1 MQMSAH
7 VSSQAGQHTVQ
18 LSTDG
23 SQKVLSIAS
32 KPSGIGSSA
41 NGAELL
47 MLALATCY
55 CNDILRE
62 AAKRGIQV
70 TRVEVQA
77 SGDFFCDGEP
87 IRNIRYQTAVHAE
100 APDDQILELMRHTDT
115 VAEIQNTL
123 RSASTITLEHCV
135 ANASL

>member
-1 MQMSAH
+1 MQMSAR
-7 VSSQAGQHTVQ
+7 VTTQPGQHTVQ
-18 LSTDG
+18 LATDAN
-23 SQKVLSIAS
+23 QKHLTIPP
-32 KPSGIGSSA
+32 KPSGLGSSA

-55 CNDILRE
+55 SNDILRE
-62 AAKRGIQV
+62 AARRGIQV

-77 SGDFFCDGEP
+77 TGDFFSDGEP
-87 IRNIRYQTAVHAE
+87 IRNIRYRAAVHGN
-100 APDDQILELMRHTDT
+100 APDSQLLALMHHTDT

-135 ANASL
+135 VNKEL

>member
-7 VSSQAGQHTVQ
+7 VSSQSGQHTVQ

-23 SQKVLSIAS
+23 SQKVISIPA
-32 KPSGIGSSA
+32 KTSGIGSSA

-62 AAKRGIQV
+62 AGKRGIQV

-77 SGDFFCDGEP
+77 SGDFFRDGEP
-87 IRNIRYQTAVHAE
+87 LHNIRYRTAVHAE
-100 APDDQILELMRHTDT
+100 APDDQILELMRRTDT

-123 RSASTITLEHCV
+123 RSASTVTLEHCV